1 MSSQEQVQR
10 DKSSGGGDVPVDPPE
25 AVQGQ
30 INTQNV
36 GVLES
41 NAEEFVKNFV
51 QKGGQ

>member
-36 GVLES
+36 DSILDEIDGVL
-41 NAEEFVKNFV
+41 
-51 QKGGQ
+51 